1 MSFPPELKERL
12 ASVNDDW
19 QRTVRTS
26 GDDLP
31 PDGDYQAIVERF
43 EPFQAKSS
51 GAYWLKTELRIQL
64 DPDWDGKIV
73 TTIHALDDP
82 ARAEFLVRHLR
93 TLGISGDALEDLSNI
108 DQALHTVLDV
118 PVRIAVV
125 TADRINE
132 KTGLPFRNVYV
143 NERLGPPLTS
153 QARSDVPA
161 EQPAQPAAAGAVAAD
176 DEPELPF

>member
-1 MSFPPELKERL
+1 MPFPPELKERL
-12 ASVNDDW
+12 ASVNDNW

-64 DPDWDGKIV
+64 DPEWDGKIV

-82 ARAEFLVRHLR
+82 DRAEFLVRHLR
-93 TLGISGDALEDLSNI
+93 TLGLSADELEDLANI
-108 DQALHTVLDV
+108 DQALHKVLDV

-153 QARSDVPA
+153 QQRSDVPA
-161 EQPAQPAAAGAVAAD
+161 DPPAPPAAAGATP
-176 DEPELPF
+176 DEELPF